1 MNAQFNAHGV
11 ELGQRYVSDAV
22 VDDGT
27 PFPPYTRDPEL
38 HYHPTTHPGAALP
51 HAWLGR
57 DTHDVS
63 TLDLCAYD
71 RFTLITGAAGSD
83 WEAAALAVGDE
94 LGVEIRPFRVAL
106 GQEHND
112 VLGTWT
118 RTPRGDRPRLRA
130 RPAGPVRGAGA
141 ATTGSPIPPPR
152 CARRCTRSS
161 ALDLPE
167 RDRPRP
173 SRTEGALR

>member
-1 MNAQFNAHGV
+1 V
-11 ELGQRYVSDAV
+11 ELGQRYASDAV

-27 PFPPYTRDPEL
+27 SFPTYTEDPEL

-71 RFTLITGAAGSD
+71 RFTLITGADGAD
-83 WEAAALAVGDE
+83 WEKAAITVGTE
-94 LGVEIRPFRVAL
+94 LGVEIRPFPVAL
-106 GQEHND
+106 GPEYND

-118 RTPRGDRPRLRA
+118 RAREVTDQGCVLVRPDHFVAWRSDGRASDPVDALRA
-130 RPAGPVRGAGA
+130 TMHRVLGL
-141 ATTGSPIPPPR
+141 TT
-152 CARRCTRSS
+152 
-161 ALDLPE
+161 
-167 RDRPRP
+167 
-173 SRTEGALR
+173 TES